1 MMPFAVLGLLL
12 AAAALAVRFTAF
24 SGDRIRSIRWRI
36 RLRMHPGPG
45 FASIA
50 ELWFRWSR
58 HAAISHGRR
67 ARPGLRL
74 RHRLRSRTTDY
85 AVRLGRGQWFRRAY
99 ARMEDQVLVMAAQ
112 RTGKALALDTPVPVP
127 GGWTTMGALQDG
139 DLVFGADGQPC
150 RVAQAW
156 PVRHGRPCYEVTF
169 SDGSVITADSDHLWL
184 VHTFESRRSERRQKL
199 YRHDT
204 PGRSQQHKRKLPQV
218 LSTADMASSV
228 RIPYGYSN
236 YSVCL
241 GGPLFLPDADLP
253 VPPYT
258 LGAWLGD
265 GTAKSSDITSV
276 DPEIIKEIESEG
288 ETCIQSQAPYAERC
302 PVYLVAGLRRRL
314 RAIGVLQNKHIPA
327 SYLRASE
334 AQRRALLAGLLDTD
348 GSCDKSNNVEFYATN
363 ERLARDVR
371 HLFATLGYKS
381 RLRSK
386 PARLNGKDCGTC
398 WVVTAS
404 PAEPVFRLPRKLE
417 RHAPGRNTRKDLY
430 ITAIR
435 SVDSVP
441 VRCITVDSPD
451 HLYLVGETC
460 IPTHNSG
467 IVADRILDHPGP
479 VLATSTRADLYE
491 STAGARALR
500 GPVHVF
506 NPQDVG
512 GVPSSLAWDLLGPCK
527 DLVMARRMA
536 SWLKVSDIGGDLSWF
551 QQKGDV
557 ALMSFLWAAAVTGR
571 TILDVY
577 EWVQL
582 HGHAVC
588 LEILASHPGSSRQM
602 FAVCKRMFE
611 ENRTSGSIRDTIDL
625 TLSWAILPGLAAAV
639 TPLPGEGF
647 SAADFTTSCGTL
659 YMIAG
664 GDDDSPITPLF
675 KALAQW
681 VHFEAGMAGSKGPHK
696 RLDPPL
702 LMALDEVTQVCP
714 VDLPVMLGDSAGKG
728 VLIEAVCHSKSQ
740 LEQRWGK
747 HGADTVWACSGTKVL
762 LGAISDP
769 DTLDAASKLCGNAT
783 TGDGKEPVVPPELLR
798 MLPDWRALI
807 IRMNLS
813 PVVVKVRPAWRR
825 LAYRLGRHP
834 LPAPRLYPAGD
845 LAAAWASLPLPEPPR
860 TPASANGHGG
870 KPGPLAKVGTD
881 E

>member
-1 MMPFAVLGLLL
+1 MIRLIAAGVVLALL
-12 AAAALAVRFTAF
+12 AGFSLRFTAF

-45 FASIA
+45 FASA
-50 ELWFRWSR
+50 GELWFRWSR

-67 ARPGLRL
+67 ARPGLRF

-112 RTGKALALDTPVPVP
+112 RTGK
-127 GGWTTMGALQDG
+127 
-139 DLVFGADGQPC
+139 
-150 RVAQAW
+150 
-156 PVRHGRPCYEVTF
+156 
-169 SDGSVITADSDHLWL
+169 
-184 VHTFESRRSERRQKL
+184 
-199 YRHDT
+199 
-204 PGRSQQHKRKLPQV
+204 
-218 LSTADMASSV
+218 
-228 RIPYGYSN
+228 
-236 YSVCL
+236 
-241 GGPLFLPDADLP
+241 
-253 VPPYT
+253 
-258 LGAWLGD
+258 
-265 GTAKSSDITSV
+265 
-276 DPEIIKEIESEG
+276 
-288 ETCIQSQAPYAERC
+288 
-302 PVYLVAGLRRRL
+302 
-314 RAIGVLQNKHIPA
+314 
-327 SYLRASE
+327 
-334 AQRRALLAGLLDTD
+334 
-348 GSCDKSNNVEFYATN
+348 
-363 ERLARDVR
+363 
-371 HLFATLGYKS
+371 
-381 RLRSK
+381 
-386 PARLNGKDCGTC
+386 
-398 WVVTAS
+398 
-404 PAEPVFRLPRKLE
+404 
-417 RHAPGRNTRKDLY
+417 
-430 ITAIR
+430 
-435 SVDSVP
+435 
-441 VRCITVDSPD
+441 
-451 HLYLVGETC
+451 
-460 IPTHNSG
+460 SG

-491 STAGARALR
+491 STAGARAMR

-536 SWLKVSDIGGDLSWF
+536 SWLKVPGIGGDLQWF

-557 ALMSFLWAAAVTGR
+557 ALMALLWAAAVTGG
-571 TILDVY
+571 TILDCY

-582 HGHAVC
+582 HGHAKC
-588 LEILASHPGSSRQM
+588 LEILANHPGSSRQL
-602 FAVCKRMFE
+602 FAVTKRMFE

-659 YMIAG
+659 YMIAS

-675 KALAQW
+675 KALASW
-681 VHFEAGMAGSKGPHK
+681 VHFEAGMAGSKGRHK

-714 VDLPVMLGDSAGKG
+714 VDLPVMLSDSAGKG

-747 HGADTVWACSGTKVL
+747 DGAATVWACSGTKIL

-769 DTLDAASKLCGNAT
+769 DTLEAASKLCGT
-783 TGDGKEPVVPPELLR
+783 VRTGDGKEPVIPPELLR
-798 MLPDWRALI
+798 MLPDWRALV

-825 LAYRLGRHP
+825 PAYRVGRHP
-834 LPAPRLYPAGD
+834 LPVPRLYPAGD
-845 LAAAWASLPLPEPPR
+845 LAAAWASMPLPEPPR
-860 TPASANGHGG
+860 TPAAANGHGG
-870 KPGPLAKVGTD
+870 RPGPLAKVGTD

>member
-1 MMPFAVLGLLL
+1 MRLAAAGVVLVLL
-12 AAAALAVRFTAF
+12 AALFLRFTAF

-36 RLRMHPGPG
+36 RLRLHPGPG
-45 FASIA
+45 FASVG

-67 ARPGLRL
+67 ARPGLRF

-112 RTGKALALDTPVPVP
+112 RTGK
-127 GGWTTMGALQDG
+127 
-139 DLVFGADGQPC
+139 
-150 RVAQAW
+150 
-156 PVRHGRPCYEVTF
+156 
-169 SDGSVITADSDHLWL
+169 
-184 VHTFESRRSERRQKL
+184 
-199 YRHDT
+199 
-204 PGRSQQHKRKLPQV
+204 
-218 LSTADMASSV
+218 
-228 RIPYGYSN
+228 
-236 YSVCL
+236 
-241 GGPLFLPDADLP
+241 
-253 VPPYT
+253 
-258 LGAWLGD
+258 
-265 GTAKSSDITSV
+265 
-276 DPEIIKEIESEG
+276 
-288 ETCIQSQAPYAERC
+288 
-302 PVYLVAGLRRRL
+302 
-314 RAIGVLQNKHIPA
+314 
-327 SYLRASE
+327 
-334 AQRRALLAGLLDTD
+334 
-348 GSCDKSNNVEFYATN
+348 
-363 ERLARDVR
+363 
-371 HLFATLGYKS
+371 
-381 RLRSK
+381 
-386 PARLNGKDCGTC
+386 
-398 WVVTAS
+398 
-404 PAEPVFRLPRKLE
+404 
-417 RHAPGRNTRKDLY
+417 
-430 ITAIR
+430 
-435 SVDSVP
+435 
-441 VRCITVDSPD
+441 
-451 HLYLVGETC
+451 
-460 IPTHNSG
+460 SG

-536 SWLKVSDIGGDLSWF
+536 SWLKVPGIGGDLQWF

-557 ALMSFLWAAAVTGR
+557 ALMALLWAAAVTGC

-582 HGHAVC
+582 HGHAKC
-588 LEILASHPGSSRQM
+588 LEILADHPGSSRQL
-602 FAVCKRMFE
+602 FAVTKRMFE

-625 TLSWAILPGLAAAV
+625 SLSWAILPGLAAAV

-659 YMIAG
+659 YMIAS

-675 KALAQW
+675 KALASW
-681 VHFEAGMAGSKGPHK
+681 VHFEAGMAGSKGHHK

-702 LMALDEVTQVCP
+702 LMALDEVTQVCLAAGTLVLTRDGYIPIEAVSVGDRVLTHAGRWRRVLAKTCNGTRPLVQVHAQGVADLRATPDHQLWIRPGSGQHAKQQALHASPVWAPAASTLGSYLSLPLPPAEENPLSEEDWWIIGRWLGDGHRSGHNNAEFFISCSHEEFPGLLNRLGSRAGYVRRNRTASQIRLRDEEGGWLKAVLKGCGSGAANKKVPAIALALRPEKAEALLSGYLSADGHYVASEDAWRASSVSRALLLGMAMVVQRARGAVASVYAGRPARKHVIEGRVVQARQEWTLCFSSGSRPLRPQGGNSRSGWIDVSGGAWKKVRAIQEIDAAEVWDLRVDGDESFVAEGCVVHNCP
-714 VDLPVMLGDSAGKG
+714 VDLPVMLSDSAGKG

-747 HGADTVWACSGTKVL
+747 HGADTVWACSGTKIL

-769 DTLDAASKLCGNAT
+769 DTLEAASKLCGTAAAA
-783 TGDGKEPVVPPELLR
+783 DGKEPVIPPELLR

-825 LAYRLGRHP
+825 LPYRLGRHP
-834 LPAPRLYPAGD
+834 LPVPRLYPADAAPWLAGD
-845 LAAAWASLPLPEPPR
+845 PAPVPAA
-860 TPASANGHGG
+860 ANGHGG